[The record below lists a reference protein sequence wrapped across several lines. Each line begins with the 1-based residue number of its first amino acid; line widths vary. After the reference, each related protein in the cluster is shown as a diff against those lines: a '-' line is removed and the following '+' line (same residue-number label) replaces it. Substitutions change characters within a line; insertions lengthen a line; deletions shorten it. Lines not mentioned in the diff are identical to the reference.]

1 MPNAYGGASGLAAGT
16 TVLVVVPAPAS
27 DKVRRVVRGMRCFN
41 ADTAAVTLTVRKS
54 LAASG
59 MHYVI
64 DQVVLAAGAVWK
76 FGDMGEVL
84 VLTGTD
90 ESVTAVLAGAVSSA
104 PPNVTASWEDAV

>member
-1 MPNAYGGASGLAAGT
+1 MPNAYGGASGVVSGP
-16 TVLVVVPAPAS
+16 VVVIVVPAPS
-27 DKVRRVVRGMRCFN
+27 SEKVRRVVRGMRCFN

-54 LAASG
+54 LAGSG

-84 VLTGTD
+84 VLCGTD
-90 ESVTAVLAGAVSSA
+90 KSVTAVLAGAVSSA
-104 PPNVTASWEDAV
+104 PPNVTASWEDTV